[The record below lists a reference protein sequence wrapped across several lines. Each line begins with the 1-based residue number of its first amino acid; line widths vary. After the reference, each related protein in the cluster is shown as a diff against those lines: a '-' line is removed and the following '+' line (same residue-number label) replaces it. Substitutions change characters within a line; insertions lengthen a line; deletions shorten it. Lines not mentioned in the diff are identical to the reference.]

1 MSTTEAERQHDP
13 YALGRTSREHER
25 LRAQARVWEAATGR
39 LLDQAGARP
48 RHELPGRR
56 LRTRRDDAR
65 AGPAHRARAAYS
77 ASTPTT
83 RSAPRPWP
91 RCMAPGIVTATSSR
105 TT

>member
-1 MSTTEAERQHDP
+1 MSTTKAELRPDR

-39 LLDQAGARP
+39 LLDQADLA
-48 RHELPGRR
+48 PGTSCLDAGCGPGETMRV
-56 LRTRRDDAR
+56 LAQRT
-65 AGPAHRARAAYS
+65 GPAGCS

-83 RSAPRPWP
+83 LSAPRPWP
-91 RCMAPGIVTATSSR
+91 CCMARDIATAISSR

>member
-39 LLDQAGARP
+39 LLDQAGLA
-48 RHELPGRR
+48 PGTSCLDAGCGPGETMRV
-56 LRTRRDDAR
+56 LAQRT
-65 AGPAHRARAAYS
+65 GPAAAYS

-83 RSAPRPWP
+83 LSAPRPWP